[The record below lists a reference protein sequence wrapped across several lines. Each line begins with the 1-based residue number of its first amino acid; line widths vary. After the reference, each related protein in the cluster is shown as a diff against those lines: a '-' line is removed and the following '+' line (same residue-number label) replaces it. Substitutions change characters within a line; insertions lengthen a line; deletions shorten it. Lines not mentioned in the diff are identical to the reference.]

1 MMEAVRRMLAPL
13 EGRIRLMLS
22 RAVVSLINDAAKAQE
37 LQVDL
42 LADETQDGV
51 ERWQN
56 YGITSHPLPGAEA
69 LVGCV
74 GGLRSHA
81 VAIVVQ
87 DRRFRLI
94 NLQPGEVA
102 LYDDLGNVVH
112 LKREEVLIEGVDKV
126 RVAAPVVIV
135 ESDNVQLGGE
145 GGAKVARVGDAV
157 DPATNKIIEGSDKVR
172 AA

>member
-1 MMEAVRRMLAPL
+1 MEVVRRMLAPL
-13 EGRIRLMLS
+13 ESRIRLMLS

-56 YGITSHPLPGAEA
+56 YGFTSHPLPGAEA

-87 DRRFRLI
+87 DRRFRLV

-112 LKREEVLIEGVDKV
+112 LAREEVLIEGVAKV
-126 RVAAPVVIV
+126 HVVAPTVIV
-135 ESDNVQLGGE
+135 ESDDVQLGGE

-172 AA
+172 AV

>member
-1 MMEAVRRMLAPL
+1 MEVVRRMLAPL
-13 EGRIRLMLS
+13 ESRIRLMLS

-56 YGITSHPLPGAEA
+56 YGFTSHPLPGAEA

-74 GGLRSHA
+74 SGLRSHA

-87 DRRFRLI
+87 DRRFRLV

-112 LKREEVLIEGVDKV
+112 LAREEVLIEGAAKV
-126 RVAAPVVIV
+126 RVVAPVVIA
-135 ESDNVQLGGE
+135 ESDDVQLGGE

-157 DPATNKIIEGSDKVR
+157 DPATNKIVEGSDKVR

>member
-1 MMEAVRRMLAPL
+1 MEVVRRMLAPL
-13 EGRIRLMLS
+13 ESRIRLMLS

-37 LQVDL
+37 LQVNL

-56 YGITSHPLPGAEA
+56 YGFTSHPLPGAEA

-74 GGLRSHA
+74 SGLRSHA

-87 DRRFRLI
+87 DRRFRLV

-112 LKREEVLIEGVDKV
+112 LAREEVLIEGAAKV
-126 RVAAPVVIV
+126 RVVAPVVIA
-135 ESDNVQLGGE
+135 ESDDVQLGGE

>member
-1 MMEAVRRMLAPL
+1 MEVVRRMLAPL

-56 YGITSHPLPGAEA
+56 YGFTSHPLPGAEA

-87 DRRFRLI
+87 DRRFRLV

-112 LKREEVLIEGVDKV
+112 LAREEVLIEGVAKV
-126 RVAAPVVIV
+126 RVVAPTVIV
-135 ESDNVQLGGE
+135 ESDDVQLGGE

-157 DPATNKIIEGSDKVR
+157 DPATNKIIEGSGKVR
-172 AA
+172 AL

>member
-1 MMEAVRRMLAPL
+1 MDAFRRMLAPL
-13 EGRIRLMLS
+13 EGRVRLMLS
-22 RAVVSLINDAAKAQE
+22 RAVVSLINDAPKAQE

-42 LADETQDGV
+42 LADEAQDGV

-56 YGITSHPLPGAEA
+56 YGFTSHPLAGAEA

-87 DRRFRLI
+87 DRRFRLV
-94 NLQPGEVA
+94 NLQPGEAA

-112 LKREEVLIEGVDKV
+112 LKREEVLIEGVAKV
-126 RVAAPVVIV
+126 RVVAPVVIV
-135 ESDNVQLGGE
+135 DSDDVQLGGE

-157 DPATNKIIEGSDKVR
+157 DPATNKIVEGSDKVR